1 MIPDVYLQNVLEI
14 WSDRRERTNSRIV
27 GDSMSPLLRDGDYL
41 TIEHGCREVRVGD
54 VAVFGTP
61 TRLRAHFVVGRIV
74 QDERELFLLKGNQ
87 CALFDAPVPKEQIF
101 GKVIEARGSNG
112 YIRFDARYWRA
123 VTRFL
128 AIRCYIQG
136 KCHAPDSVF
145 WKAVRLLSRLRPK
158 IPSPRWALKPRVW
171 RGICLTSRLL
181 CSTRSHGIENPGG
194 AKT

>member
-14 WSDRRERTNSRIV
+14 WRDRREKTNSRIV

-41 TIEHGCREVRVGD
+41 TIEHGCWGVRVGD

-61 TRLRAHFVVGRIV
+61 ARLRAHFVVRRIV
-74 QDERELFLLKGNQ
+74 EDDKEFFLLKGNQ
-87 CALFDAPVPKEQIF
+87 CTLFDAPVPKEQIF

-112 YIRFDARYWRA
+112 YIRFDACYWRV
-123 VTRFL
+123 VTRFF

-136 KCHAPDSVF
+136 KCHAPDSAF
-145 WKAVRLLSRLRPK
+145 WTAVRFLSRLRPK
-158 IPSPRWALKPRVW
+158 LPSSRWALKSRVW
-171 RGICLTSRLL
+171 RGICLTSRIL
-181 CSTRSHGIENPGG
+181 CPARSHSLENPGG